1 MKVKPLPTKE
11 ELDKKYLYDPIT
23 GVLTSRYRGSEC
35 KAENVK
41 GYRVVRIDRVEYM
54 AHRVIWVMMTGE
66 DPCELEIDHENQI
79 KNDNRFINLRLGT
92 HGDNQRNKNTRGITK
107 DKGKWKARVQRN
119 GKNILNKYFDT
130 EQEAL
135 DAVKKRKAG

>member
-23 GVLTSRYRGSEC
+23 GVLISRHRGSEC
-35 KAENVK
+35 KAENHK
-41 GYRVVRIDRVEYM
+41 GYRVVRIDRKEYM

-66 DPCELEIDHENQI
+66 DPCELEIDHENRV
-79 KNDNRFINLRLGT
+79 KNDNRFINLRLAT

-107 DKGKWKARVQRN
+107 TKGKWKARVQRN
-119 GKNILNKYFDT
+119 GKNILDKYFDT

-135 DAVKKRKAG
+135 DAVAKCKAD